1 MEKPKFFIGIDISAE
16 TLDAAVFQE
25 NKPATTSQE
34 PFTNNPDGYGLFCA
48 WLATLNINN
57 QNSAICL
64 EVTGVYS
71 ESICYYLHE
80 KGFVV
85 WAEAP
90 HKVHRAFYR
99 QVKNDVVSAI
109 QIAEYIYR
117 FFDKINPFQPNES
130 IVEQVKT
137 LLATREQLQKQSTA
151 SQNIL
156 QSIKRKHYQTPLAND
171 ILTDT
176 IKNLKSS
183 IAKIDKELDI
193 LIKNNS
199 KFAPIA
205 KALDSIPGIAM
216 LFAANFIVVTNGLT
230 EHLEYKKLAS
240 YIGICPNEHRSGTSV
255 YRKPRSSGYGP
266 HRLRK
271 LLHLAAMS
279 VRNHNP
285 KYNNYFVLKQAQG
298 KIDHLIINNIANKL
312 LRIVCAISK
321 NGSMYMKNY
330 TSVHPKFL
338 MQNV

>member
-16 TLDAAVFQE
+16 TFDAAVFQE
-25 NKPATTSQE
+25 NKPEITAKE
-34 PFTNNPDGYGLFCA
+34 PFTNNPDGYGLFCS
-48 WLATLNINN
+48 WLASLNINN
-57 QNSAICL
+57 QNSAICM
-64 EVTGVYS
+64 EITGSYS
-71 ESICYYLHE
+71 ECICYYLHE

-99 QVKNDVVSAI
+99 QVKNDEVSAI

-117 FFDKINPFQPNES
+117 FFDKINPFRPNES
-130 IVEQVKT
+130 IVEQIKT
-137 LLATREQLQKQSTA
+137 LLATREQLQKQATA

-156 QSIKRKHYQTPLAND
+156 HSIKRKYYQTPLAND
-171 ILTDT
+171 ILAAT

-183 IAKIDKELDI
+183 IDKIDKELNG

-199 KFAPIA
+199 KFAPVA
-205 KALDSIPGIAM
+205 KSLDSIPGIAM
-216 LFAANFIVVTNGLT
+216 LFIANFIVITDGLT
-230 EHLEYKKLAS
+230 KHMEYKELAS

-255 YRKPRSSGYGP
+255 FKKPHSSGHGP
-266 HRLRK
+266 YRLRK

-279 VRNHNP
+279 VRYYSP

-298 KIDHLIINNIANKL
+298 KLDNLIINNIANKL

-321 NGSMYMKNY
+321 NCLMYNKNY
-330 TSVHPKFL
+330 NSIHPRFL
-338 MQNV
+338 MQNA